1 MSVFKNAPLEFTVN
15 PYNQGVKLTNIKFST
30 MDKGTAKLEFQLFK
44 DGVPLP
50 LSALKGKL
58 TMVFPNGSKRM
69 KEVTLLDKIEGKAEY
84 ILDEIEIKQ
93 YGTAKAALVM
103 FYSNGQTMSVHE
115 FTFNIEQSLVDQD
128 IAPLAE
134 YYIDDFETLKYA
146 IEKMSSEA
154 KQTLEELKA
163 KFEDL
168 EKIETKE
175 GAQAKVDEHA
185 KDTKLHVTEAK
196 QKSWDAKETT
206 TGSQSKADAALSAAK
221 KYTDEHANNK
231 EIHVIQSDKDK
242 WNNGQLY
249 RLTQNNGKP
258 IYKGTSETTDYNE
271 ITDTG
276 FYLIFNKGVNGPPST
291 NASFMIV
298 ISYTSTLLQTTY
310 STDGKKSYYR
320 IRKTD
325 STWTEWTRV
334 LTEEDKTPQ
343 SEIDKWNNGQ
353 LYKMTQDS
361 GTRKLIPEGSD
372 LLTLSPGFYFG
383 INNRLLNN
391 PDPSD
396 TGWFNYDVSESGS
409 GRKMVVAVAS
419 YKNTMWYG
427 TVHTNGDFKG
437 WKRILT
443 AEDVANSTF
452 VDTYDQDNS
461 SINAAENVATKLVFG
476 ATRADDLSEYN
487 RTRSEI
493 TLKNNGLYLIRLYVT
508 STNIT
513 VGSDNILSCYVNGT
527 EFQRFGNWNPTTASS
542 TCVLYLTQK
551 FKAGDKVTFYITPK
565 GTNKTIS
572 INTAYVTMS
581 QLR

>member
-1 MSVFKNAPLEFTVN
+1 MAFTKELPQWENAGQKPPQSKISEGFKPLDHPPADWFNWYMNGTYEALKELQDGAASSEEVTAALKVLSDALSTHSNAKNNPHSVTKSQIGLGNVD
-15 PYNQGVKLTNIKFST
+15 NIKQ
-30 MDKGTAKLEFQLFK
+30 A
-44 DGVPLP
+44 
-50 LSALKGKL
+50 
-58 TMVFPNGSKRM
+58 SKADFDTH
-69 KEVTLLDKIEGKAEY
+69 VGDSKI
-84 ILDEIEIKQ
+84 
-93 YGTAKAALVM
+93 
-103 FYSNGQTMSVHE
+103 
-115 FTFNIEQSLVDQD
+115 
-128 IAPLAE
+128 
-134 YYIDDFETLKYA
+134 
-146 IEKMSSEA
+146 
-154 KQTLEELKA
+154 
-163 KFEDL
+163 
-168 EKIETKE
+168 
-175 GAQAKVDEHA
+175 
-185 KDTKLHVTEAK
+185 HVTEA
-196 QKSWDAKETT
+196 E
-206 TGSQSKADAALSAAK
+206 
-221 KYTDEHANNK
+221 
-231 EIHVIQSDKDK
+231 KDK
-242 WNNGQLY
+242 WNNGQLF

-276 FYLIFNKGVNGPPST
+276 FYLIFNRGLNGPPST

-325 STWTEWTRV
+325 STWSEWTRV
-334 LTEEDKTPQ
+334 LTEEDMIPQ
-343 SEIDKWNNGQ
+343 SERDKWNNGQLSKITADNGMPLISLKDTSMSILDSVINNGLGQGTFYAIAGSKDLPNNRSFRGFFHMTDSTNGKASFGWVYATDYLNNIYTNYLNNSIWSGWKRLLTDQDAITEAEKDKWNNGQ

-372 LLTLSPGFYFG
+372 LLTLPPGFYFG

-409 GRKMVVAVAS
+409 GRKMIIAVAS
-419 YKNTMWYG
+419 YKNTMWFG

-437 WKRILT
+437 WKKVLT

-452 VDTYDQDNS
+452 VDTYDHDNS
-461 SINAAENVATKLVFG
+461 SVSAAENVATKLVFG

-487 RTRSEI
+487 RSRAEI
-493 TLKNNGLYLIRLYVT
+493 TLKNSGLYLIRLYVT

-513 VGSDNILSCYVNGT
+513 VGSDNVLACYVNGS
-527 EFQRFGNWNPTTASS
+527 EYQRFGNWYPATSSS
-542 TCVLYLTQK
+542 TCVLYLSQK
-551 FKAGDKVTFYITPK
+551 FKAGDKVTFYITPR
-565 GTNKTIS
+565 GTNKTVS

>member
-58 TMVFPNGSKRM
+58 TMVFSNGSKRM
-69 KEVTLLDKIEGKAEY
+69 KELTLLDKVEGKAEY
-84 ILDEIEIKQ
+84 VLDDVEIKQ
-93 YGTAKAALVM
+93 YGTVKTALVM
-103 FYSNGQTMSVHE
+103 FYSNGQTISVHE

-128 IAPLAE
+128 IVPLAE

-185 KDTKLHVTEAK
+185 KDTNLHVTEAK

-206 TGSQSKADAALSAAK
+206 TGSQAKADAALQKSK
-221 KYTDEHANNK
+221 DFVSGFQKMKITTDSGMPLISIKDTSVSILDA
-231 EIHVIQSDKDK
+231 VI
-242 WNNGQLY
+242 NNGLGQGTFYAIAGSKDLPNH
-249 RLTQNNGKP
+249 RSFRGFFHITDATNGKGTFGWVYATDYINN
-258 IYKGTSETTDYNE
+258 IYTNYLNNNVWSGWARLSGPTLFSETGQSQLLPNGTDILTLPSGYYYAVGTNV
-271 ITDTG
+271 
-276 FYLIFNKGVNGPPST
+276 VNMPS
-291 NASFMIV
+291 
-298 ISYTSTLLQTTY
+298 
-310 STDGKKSYYR
+310 
-320 IRKTD
+320 KTD
-325 STWTEWTRV
+325 SSWFNIYV
-334 LTEEDKTPQ
+334 VDN
-343 SEIDKWNNGQ
+343 S
-353 LYKMTQDS
+353 
-361 GTRKLIPEGSD
+361 
-372 LLTLSPGFYFG
+372 
-383 INNRLLNN
+383 NNRK
-391 PDPSD
+391 
-396 TGWFNYDVSESGS
+396 TFHIIRSGD
-409 GRKMVVAVAS
+409 
-419 YKNTMWYG
+419 NLHWWG
-427 TVHTNGDFKG
+427 TVHTDGSFKG
-437 WKRILT
+437 WKRMMT
-443 AEDVANSTF
+443 VEDFENSTY
-452 VDTYDQDNS
+452 VDTYDQENS
-461 SINAAENVATKLVFG
+461 SVLAAENVATKLNFG
-476 ATRADDLSEYN
+476 ATRADDLAEYN

-508 STNIT
+508 CNSIT

-581 QLR
+581 QIR